1 MVVLLL
7 VEVWPP
13 FVVMFDVEEVYIFVS
28 FNGESIA
35 ISVEIANELYPYVF
49 WILPKPNIRRCA
61 SFSFSSAVA
70 EVSILKRLDIVF
82 KREPGLNLLL

>member
-13 FVVMFDVEEVYIFVS
+13 FVVMFNVKKVDIFVS

-35 ISVEIANELYPYVF
+35 ISIEIANELYLHVF

-70 EVSILKRLDIVF
+70 EVSILKRLKIVF
-82 KREPGLNLLL
+82 KCESGLNLLL